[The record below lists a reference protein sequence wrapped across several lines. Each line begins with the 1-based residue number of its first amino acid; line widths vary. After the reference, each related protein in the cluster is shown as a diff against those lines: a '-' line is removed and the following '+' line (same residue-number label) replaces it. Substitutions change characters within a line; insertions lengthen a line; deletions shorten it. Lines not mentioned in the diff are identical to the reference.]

1 MQINPY
7 SIPPFI
13 SSIIILSLGIFVF
26 IKNKKSLT
34 NIGFSLICLSLFI
47 WLISDTALYSTDK
60 IKLLSIFS
68 KWVYVGVTAI
78 PITALLFIYGL
89 LKRKIN
95 EHKTLFTAL
104 TFLYLIILYFIFK
117 TNYIISGYCK
127 YFWGYYPKAGHLHI
141 LYLILWILLY
151 YKCGYLAYIHGYRNI
166 ANLYIKEERN
176 KIKYGFWIIV
186 FGSIGVI
193 DFLAK
198 YGLEIYPPGYVIIP
212 IFCVITTYSIVKH
225 KVMDIN
231 IVLQKG
237 LVYSILVAF
246 ITIIYLIMV
255 LLFERL
261 LQGVVGYQSLIISIL
276 TALTIAIIF
285 IPLKN
290 KIQNFVDRVFFK
302 GTFTQ
307 IAREKE
313 LLQQEVNRSE
323 RLKAVATFA
332 SGMAHEIKNPLTS
345 IKTFAEYLPKKKNDS
360 EFLNKFSKIVS
371 GEVGRIDSLVHQL
384 LDFAKPAPLNLQT
397 VDINS
402 LLDNILGFLNN
413 DFLKYRI
420 EVIKD
425 YNTDEHGLKS
435 TDDHGL
441 NISGNSSQISGNS
454 CLIKADSNQLRQAF
468 LNLFLNAIDAMP
480 SGGTL
485 TVSTRIKNRGS
496 SIRQQLL
503 ICVKDTG
510 CGIPEEDL
518 PHIFEPFYSKKESG
532 TGLGLS
538 IVYNII
544 KEHSGS
550 IKAKSRLKEGT
561 EFIIELPLQ

>member
-1 MQINPY
+1 MALIFLIYGKARLHKIWMLFNL
-7 SIPPFI
+7 SIALWGMGVFLASSSTNSQHAFLYWKLGYAAGVFI
-13 SSIIILSLGIFVF
+13 SVFFLHAVNIFC
-26 IKNKKSLT
+26 KLKYT
-34 NIGFSLICLSLFI
+34 NILKFSYFYGMAFVVLNITNINDSF
-47 WLISDTALYSTDK
+47 YSGT
-60 IKLLSIFS
+60 KLLFNS
-68 KWVYVGVTAI
+68 VYY
-78 PITALLFIYGL
+78 LQSSS
-89 LKRKIN
+89 
-95 EHKTLFTAL
+95 
-104 TFLYLIILYFIFK
+104 FLYLLFLYFWFYLVILANYQLYKFYKKVSGQKKNQAAYLLFGAILGFVGGSTSFLPMFGINFYPITILTIPFYCIIVTYAIFK
-117 TNYIISGYCK
+117 H
-127 YFWGYYPKAGHLHI
+127 HL
-141 LYLILWILLY
+141 
-151 YKCGYLAYIHGYRNI
+151 
-166 ANLYIKEERN
+166 
-176 KIKYGFWIIV
+176 
-186 FGSIGVI
+186 
-193 DFLAK
+193 
-198 YGLEIYPPGYVIIP
+198 
-212 IFCVITTYSIVKH
+212 
-225 KVMDIN
+225 MDIN

-313 LLQQEVNRSE
+313 LLQEEVNRSE

-345 IKTFAEYLPKKKNDS
+345 IKTFAEYLPKKKNDA

-371 GEVGRIDSLVHQL
+371 GEVNRIDSLVHQL
-384 LDFAKPAPLNLQT
+384 LDFAKPAPLKLQSI
-397 VDINS
+397 DIHS
-402 LLDNILGFLNN
+402 LLDETLGLLSN
-413 DFLKYRI
+413 DFLKHRI
-420 EVIKD
+420 KVIKN

-435 TDDHGL
+435 TDGHGL

-480 SGGTL
+480 DGGTL
-485 TVSTRIKNRGS
+485 TVSTNLRS
-496 SIRQQLL
+496 SDSKSAI

-518 PHIFEPFYSKKESG
+518 PHIFEPFYSKKEEG

-544 KEHSGS
+544 KEHNGS
-550 IKAKSRLKEGT
+550 IKAKSKLGEGT
-561 EFIIELPLQ
+561 KFIIELPLR